1 MVLMFGVFAVLFY
14 RDGSTGYREKNLS
27 YYSWQGIKAASDE
40 FPAKQAELGDDGWRR
55 YAATKEF
62 ALPEDRSILPDGTP
76 ERIPWPDMLADAETM
91 RSAQANPR
99 KLLFEPYMEEADLKK
114 APPEQAYDAG
124 KIREQWIVFGICVV
138 LALGALFV
146 LLRTLGRKMA
156 LEGDRFQPAGGA
168 AVEVKD
174 LVRLDL
180 RKWGTKGLAYAW
192 AAAEGGKERKIRID
206 GLTYGG
212 FKKDQGEPAERLM
225 EGLKARFSGE
235 LIEYRDEAEEALE
248 APADGSSTPPAG

>member
-40 FPAKQAELGDDGWRR
+40 FPAKQAEIGDEGWRR
-55 YAATKEF
+55 YAATREF
-62 ALPEDRSILPDGTP
+62 ALPEDRSILPAGTP
-76 ERIPWPDMLADAETM
+76 ERIPWPGMLSDPDTM
-91 RSAQANPR
+91 RAAQANQLQ
-99 KLLFEPYMEEADLKK
+99 LLFKPYMKEAGLKK
-114 APPEQAYDAG
+114 DPPEQAYDAG

-138 LALGALFV
+138 LALGAAFI
-146 LLRTLGRKMA
+146 LLRTLSRKMV
-156 LEGDRFQPAGGA
+156 LEGERFQPAGGR
-168 AVEVKD
+168 AVEIGD

-192 AAAEGGKERKIRID
+192 AKEGEGKERRIRID

-235 LIEYRDEAEEALE
+235 LIEYLDEAEEPLK
-248 APADGSSTPPAG
+248 APVDGSSTPPAS